1 MYPRETCLLSPLLSS
16 NFLFEILDAP
26 NVEVSEIACLIV
38 SFHLWD
44 NAQNLQDSWMYPLLT
59 WTHHS

>member
-1 MYPRETCLLSPLLSS
+1 
-16 NFLFEILDAP
+16 
-26 NVEVSEIACLIV
+26 LIV